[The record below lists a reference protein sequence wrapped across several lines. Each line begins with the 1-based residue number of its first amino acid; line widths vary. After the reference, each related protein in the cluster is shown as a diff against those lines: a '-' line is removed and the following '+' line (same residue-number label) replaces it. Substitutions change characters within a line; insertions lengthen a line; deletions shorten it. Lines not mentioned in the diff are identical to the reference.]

1 MRVGGSERG
10 SVGELR
16 SHCNDRGFSLGWS
29 EPQKGAWGLNLP
41 ADSSRWT

>member
-16 SHCNDRGFSLGWS
+16 SHCDTGDSPSGRV
-29 EPQKGAWGLNLP
+29 NLLKVP
-41 ADSSRWT
+41 VA